1 MSSKIKIAVIDSGW
15 VIVGTQHHPTAPG
28 IVTIT
33 NASVVRVWGT
43 SKGLGQIA
51 MDGPTKET
59 KLDPIGTVYVERSQ
73 IKFLIECDDTKW
85 KA

>member
-1 MSSKIKIAVIDSGW
+1 
-15 VIVGTQHHPTAPG
+15 
-28 IVTIT
+28 
-33 NASVVRVWGT
+33 
-43 SKGLGQIA
+43 